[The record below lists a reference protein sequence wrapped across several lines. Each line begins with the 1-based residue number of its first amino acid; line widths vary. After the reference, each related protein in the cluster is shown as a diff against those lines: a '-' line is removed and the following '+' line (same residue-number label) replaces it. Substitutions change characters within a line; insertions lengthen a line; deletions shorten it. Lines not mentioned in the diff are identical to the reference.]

1 MAALPR
7 RKGWVTVM
15 TALVVVA
22 GILTGAFAG
31 GCLALAAT
39 FAVVS
44 RSQERMQRTVR
55 YWQWEATRGSDHP
68 DGIHPDSI
76 HPDSAEPPP
85 EVPTAPR
92 REPWVW

>member
-1 MAALPR
+1 
-7 RKGWVTVM
+7 V

-55 YWQWEATRGSDHP
+55 YWQWEATRGSDHSHGS
-68 DGIHPDSI
+68 DHSDA
-76 HPDSAEPPP
+76 AEPPP
-85 EVPTAPR
+85 EEPAAAQY
-92 REPWVW
+92 EPWMW

>member
-39 FAVVS
+39 FAMVS
-44 RSQERMQRTVR
+44 RSQERMQRKVR
-55 YWQWEATRGSDHP
+55 YWQWEATRSGEHSD
-68 DGIHPDSI
+68 D
-76 HPDSAEPPP
+76 AEPPP
-85 EVPTAPR
+85 EEPAAAH

>member
-1 MAALPR
+1 
-7 RKGWVTVM
+7 
-15 TALVVVA
+15 VA

-44 RSQERMQRTVR
+44 RSQERMQRKVR

-68 DGIHPDSI
+68 DRIHPE
-76 HPDSAEPPP
+76 SAEPPP

-92 REPWVW
+92 HEPWVW